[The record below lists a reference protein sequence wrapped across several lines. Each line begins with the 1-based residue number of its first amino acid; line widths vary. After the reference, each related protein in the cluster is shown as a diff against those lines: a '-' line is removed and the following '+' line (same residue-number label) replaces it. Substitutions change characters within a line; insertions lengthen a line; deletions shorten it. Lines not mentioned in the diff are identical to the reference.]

1 MINPEE
7 NPDSLIWL
15 IGLLV
20 ILVNLLEVLNVISPT
35 WFIIIAVEL
44 LVTLFVAIRL
54 IAKAEDAE
62 WEEWEGR
69 K

>member
-1 MINPEE
+1 MIKPEE
-7 NPDSLIWL
+7 SPDSLIWL
-15 IGLLV
+15 IGGLV
-20 ILVNLLEVLNVISPT
+20 ILVNLLEIFEVISPA
-35 WFIIIAVEL
+35 WFIAITVEL

-54 IAKAEDAE
+54 IANAEDAE